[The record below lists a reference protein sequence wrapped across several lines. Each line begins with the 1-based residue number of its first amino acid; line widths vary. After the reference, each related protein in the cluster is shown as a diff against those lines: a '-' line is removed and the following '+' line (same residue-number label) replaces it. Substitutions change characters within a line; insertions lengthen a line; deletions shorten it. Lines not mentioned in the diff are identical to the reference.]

1 MTEHPRQRSGRSI
14 TPRIAGAIVA
24 KPVAARR
31 RPHQLRSE
39 RRVREILDVTARL
52 LEEVGPNNLTT
63 NRVAERLGVSVGTLY
78 HYFPNKHAIL
88 YVLGVNWLNEWQKA
102 FDEMEQ
108 FSHTESGIAGF
119 VDRAIDRMLK
129 VYQEQH
135 GILHLVQA
143 MFTIPELRELDTRQ
157 DEVAVERLSIMF
169 RRLGVAGTAGERG
182 RLARVY
188 FKLSNSLLLEA
199 VSQTGSN
206 AAHTLED
213 LKALLRHH
221 LTRRR

>member
-1 MTEHPRQRSGRSI
+1 MNPPAR
-14 TPRIAGAIVA
+14 AAILS
-24 KPVAARR
+24 KPVTPRR
-31 RPHQLRSE
+31 RPHQRRSE

-63 NRVAERLGVSVGTLY
+63 NRVAEKLGVSVGTLY

-88 YVLGVNWLNEWQKA
+88 YVLGVNWLDEWQKA
-102 FDEMEQ
+102 FDEMER
-108 FSHTESGIAGF
+108 FSHTETSITGF
-119 VDRAIDRMLK
+119 VDRAIDRMLE
-129 VYQEQH
+129 VYRAQH

-143 MFTIPELRELDTRQ
+143 MFTIPELRQLDTRQ

-169 RRLGVAGTAGERG
+169 RRLGVAGTAAERG

-199 VSQTGSN
+199 VSQTGNN
-206 AAHTLED
+206 AAYTLDD
-213 LKALLRHH
+213 LKALLCHH